1 MKIIIKE
8 GQFRKLNE
16 SLGVNEAA
24 IEYTNFIYNFLEP
37 NVIKMIAVGEESS
50 EIFEIKDKELLDFI
64 KNDPVTFEELPI
76 GEIEIELS
84 FIPLNKE
91 SIGGK
96 PFMVDGGYYDLL
108 DKEQGESYMMDSSF
122 LLPKSII
129 EDVPK
134 TVHAKLGFEI
144 YTSLSF
150 DESLMDE
157 MLFDLR
163 DAITH
168 EINHLYESYKKWQR
182 TGKGSMNLVKSLAG
196 RKNINTPRVIFDVY
210 SKFLNFL
217 YYSQPWEIN
226 ANVQEAFSKISR
238 MSFDEF
244 KKTNQWKIADE
255 MENYSADELFKEL
268 VKTAEDKNPETV
280 DYHIRNLHKFYLKQ
294 YKNYDEA
301 YREAEDIK
309 DKVYNTKNLLGL
321 FKKFEKRINNAGK
334 KLKRNYSRLM
344 SIDKNG

>member
-1 MKIIIKE
+1 
-8 GQFRKLNE
+8 
-16 SLGVNEAA
+16 LGVSFDDA
-24 IEYTNFIYNFLEP
+24 YD
-37 NVIKMIAVGEESS
+37 SS
-50 EIFEIKDKELLDFI
+50 A
-64 KNDPVTFEELPI
+64 
-76 GEIEIELS
+76 G
-84 FIPLNKE
+84 FIPLM
-91 SIGGK
+91 SVTGK
-96 PFMVDGGYYDLL
+96 TLQQLAAFGLHADN
-108 DKEQGESYMMDSSF
+108 F
-122 LLPKSII
+122 LLADGNKLQVC
-129 EDVPK
+129 EVVRTVPGK
-134 TVHAKLGFEI
+134 RLVCRCVWDSKQVYAKIFVVVLPI
-144 YTSLSF
+144 AL
-150 DESLMDE
+150 
-157 MLFDLR
+157 
-163 DAITH
+163 
-168 EINHLYESYKKWQR
+168 
-182 TGKGSMNLVKSLAG
+182 LV
-196 RKNINTPRVIFDVY
+196 I
-210 SKFLNFL
+210 LNFL

-334 KLKRNYSRLM
+334 KLKRNYARLM
-344 SIDKNG
+344 SIDRND